1 MRKENGILQR
11 LGALLLTFAM
21 LVSMCPMKAAAEGA
35 IPLKYRIVRTT
46 VRDTASSEDPKP
58 ILHYEYSVEFD
69 GIPTPAS
76 GTAEYWWYV
85 DGVTV
90 QTADTNRVWDD
101 RYNRFFE
108 KGNNTISDASRR
120 TVMLNL
126 KVDGLTLVGSLP
138 SSVNEGN
145 DGKAYSDWFTWGAV
159 TTGWPS
165 TVKIGVP
172 FTLNAAAPDGNSGIG
187 DTTITTDDAWGM
199 FVDTVDGKYVPTL
212 NNTPG
217 TGTLTRK
224 HSVNS
229 TWRATEN
236 LSTTISWPDY
246 NATFALNG
254 KTVTGGTAY
263 ISEASTITVTIP
275 DSCGVADA
283 KYLPQI
289 GTWSKEGTNWK
300 TTVSV
305 SESRA
310 ITVGNETRKV
320 VVDGVTPK
328 VTNVSAYVDGGET
341 VVKFDYTVGASGIG
355 SLTINGNPVTDAFS
369 SPATIRISGTDQTSV
384 TIALTSKAGKT
395 GTASCAVTPALS
407 ATLGELDAGAVVSGG
422 YINKDSSI
430 RVNVSGVPANGSASV
445 SVPGDSNPYAVI
457 SGVATLPFAAN
468 GKTVTVTDSLG
479 RTATVDIPTYTVD
492 DTAPGVTIEV
502 PENGY
507 YSSTEKKVTVT
518 VTDAGVG
525 VGNANVT
532 LTFTNRDAINA
543 TISSTTP
550 GGKYEYTLA
559 NGDYLTDVKVD
570 AIRDKLGNTRGE
582 ETKTTSVVIDTA
594 KPVVTL
600 TPSENVTGF
609 YTATDGKK
617 WATLETPVTD
627 NGTEGTETV
636 TFTATITDPNL
647 PDSIEGWTKID
658 NSKKFEKT
666 FSAQVQKQSNG
677 QLTISI
683 PAVDLAGNKPTS
695 VTVQARDGSTAEL
708 EWKDTEKAFVGTLNI
723 DRRIPSENETGAPVV
738 TFSTSDTNYGTVNS
752 VLLYKDSVTF
762 KATIQ
767 DGGSGIYQVTPSV
780 NFGTVE
786 KGTVVGNQYPFT
798 VTADAGTET
807 DNAVLNVAVSDNV
820 GNTYTY
826 NHSFAIDAKD
836 PVVAVNTTSTQAGYD
851 DAHGVTYYG
860 DDVTY
865 TVTAT
870 DLFPDTRVVKMDGA
884 DYALPADGKFTITSK
899 MDSFEVTLTDKVGN
913 TSTAS
918 VGKMV
923 VDKIAPEINVVIR
936 DIANQVVAPGKA
948 VVNSNL
954 TYTFYVTDANL
965 KSLSLKYS
973 INGGAEQTKVLTDF
987 HPDNGQYTYTVTLTD
1002 GKRITD
1008 WSVNAED
1015 WAGRPASKVKSPEEN
1030 LLVDTKAPVVK
1041 VSRDHTANVTK
1052 AKVAYFDQNELTYT
1066 IVVDDANLDAGK
1078 TKAKTVIKN
1087 AAGEDVG
1094 GEIDFTLTGGILVG
1108 NFTLTDG
1115 MMLTDLTID
1124 VQDQGTNRPAG
1135 IAAPAGI
1142 DFTGD
1147 SGIYT
1152 SNDQAVV
1159 DTTAP
1164 TATLSIDSQTE
1175 GVTVTGIYTFGGK
1188 NYLKLSGN
1196 KNKDVSVKVT
1206 MTLTD
1211 ANLAV
1216 PTDLSGLAM
1225 VTGGDT
1231 VTPNNDQN
1239 SITVTK
1245 TLTVKANETGSAVLS
1260 LTEKDV
1266 LGHPLV
1272 VGAVSGG
1279 VAQDGGFQTPAFE
1292 TVAENSGIV
1301 TFNLT
1306 LDNRAPSSGADTEAP
1321 VITVTPDAPYTT
1333 ASGQPLSDL
1342 PLYNKAFDFTAVV
1355 NETYKGGSSEN
1366 SGLDVVSYKVTD
1378 GKNVITAVDVTD
1390 SIADTGRELTKTYT
1404 IPVALAQ
1411 NPGETNDALLSIQAM
1426 DKSGNAVN
1434 LNKNFAVDN
1443 LAPRVS
1449 VKFNNNSV
1457 TNGTF
1462 FKDARTA
1469 TVTVKDINL
1478 TGTVAAVDGSK
1489 TAFDGAWTGADSEK
1503 TNTVTFDPGD
1513 GKVGE
1518 YTMSLQSTDRAQNA
1532 TSNEDVVY
1540 TGCAAPNSFIIDR
1553 KAPTVNVIRTSEA
1566 AAYTT
1571 TGVGPKTDFY
1581 NKPVTYSFKIQDNY
1595 LDNAAVGTQKV
1606 SITYTVNGTSKTVSL
1621 PAAEQGLTLETIDGL
1636 KTYTYSF
1643 TLGNEDV
1650 LTGITIEVVDNAGNS
1665 FREITGNV
1673 PFTNGI
1679 YTGHDVKVDTVA
1691 PKVKVERN
1699 GPDAVQTVGVHE
1711 IFGDAQIF
1719 TVTVSDANL
1728 VDTNGSLYKVF
1739 YTVNGEQKE
1748 LPLTV
1753 NGGDRAASFTV
1764 SGSVSDL
1771 LDVIQILVND
1781 AAGNSAVLDKN
1792 SPIKSFTA
1800 DEDGLVYNGNKMVV
1814 DCLAPTATFYAE
1826 AKDVEIEYY
1835 YTNGSDAVF
1844 IKLKDPTDGTKTDK
1858 SDVEVTAV
1866 LEVSDWNLSINKDDF
1881 TVRSNNGGKLAGSNA
1896 DAWSEGVKIHKDG
1909 KVVYT
1914 KTFSV
1919 PYNETRQIQ
1928 LDMDIS
1934 DMAGHELTQSGLTIQ
1949 SLNGTIPDKYPLT
1962 VNDGNLTGAITLD
1975 RRQPTSGNDTEAP
1988 YIKLTPNPSPVGTS
2002 SNGRKLFN
2010 SSFDYSL
2017 YVTDGTNKTL
2027 NAGLKSVVWT
2037 LENANGVNSPSF
2049 ITVNS
2054 GKSEIAQ
2061 GVMETDETIRFTV
2074 GTDECNTCE
2083 LHVTAEDY
2091 VGNKI
2096 TYVEPFA
2103 VDTLAPRVKVEY
2115 DNNDVKNEL
2124 YFKADRKATV
2134 TVEDINFNASA
2145 TKINTQVGSSG
2156 WTHSADGKVHTAV
2169 CSYTVD
2175 GEYTFTMEST
2185 DLAGNATA
2193 DNKVT
2198 YVGAAPQKF
2207 ILDKTQPVIEVIY
2220 NPAEH
2225 IGMDDMGTLYY
2236 NVNTT
2241 ATVKIKERNFRANDV
2256 ISEFNNGKKLGAFTD
2271 GGNDSHSASVLFDQ
2285 NNRYHFR
2292 IAYTDLAGNP
2302 AEPYSSPIFSVDT
2315 TAPVI
2320 DITEGDMTN
2329 EHLNIVPDDLVLQIR
2344 VKDQESN
2351 LESYAVK
2358 ITYQNNRFEWITL
2371 NSGDYWTVTSE
2382 DGGNTI
2388 YINFANI
2395 LKEKS
2400 QDGVYTVEV
2409 SGRDYAG
2416 NVTELTPPLVFSLN
2430 RFGSSFVISDPFT
2443 IDFLRTTTEGIAYHN
2458 SVDQRLVFLEV
2469 NPNRV
2474 YEDEAH
2480 KLEGSALT
2488 LMVNGASR
2496 RLQRDQDYTVA
2507 IEEHNSE
2514 DQAWFVYTYTIEPAA
2529 FMDGGELQNG
2539 RNTILIYGEDE
2550 AGNQNTNESNTP
2562 ENANLADGE
2571 VYTGKIEFVLDTM
2584 PPVITTVGI
2593 ESNTVY
2599 NAESQQMKI
2608 DVSDSTPVALKVYL
2622 NDQELTLSQEPVD
2635 NSVVWMTRDETM
2647 GTYTV
2652 NVPQDNNLFSK
2663 QTLRVTVVDAATNEA
2678 EAYVREFY
2686 VTTNPFI
2693 QLMNNIWLLG
2703 VCVLVLAGVIFLTVV
2718 TIRKRKTKAAK

>member
-21 LVSMCPMKAAAEGA
+21 LVSMCPMKAAAVGDE

-46 VRDTASSEDPKP
+46 VRDTESSEDPKP
-58 ILHYEYSVEFD
+58 ILRYEYSVEFD

-85 DGVTV
+85 VGVTEQV
-90 QTADTNRVWDD
+90 PAANRAWDD
-101 RYNRFFE
+101 RYSCYFE
-108 KGNNTISDASRR
+108 KGNDTISDTSCR

-126 KVDGLTLVGSLP
+126 KVDGLTLVGTIP
-138 SSVNEGN
+138 SAAAAIS
-145 DGKAYSDWFTWGAV
+145 DKAYSDWFTWGAV

-165 TVKIGVP
+165 TVEIGVP

-187 DTTITTDDAWGM
+187 DTTITTDNVWGM
-199 FVDTVDGKYVPTL
+199 PVETVDGKYVLTL

-224 HSVNS
+224 HSVND

-254 KTVTGGTAY
+254 KTVTGDTAY

-275 DSCGVADA
+275 DSCGVTDA

-310 ITVGNETRKV
+310 ITVGNETLKV
-320 VVDGVTPK
+320 VVDGVTPT

-355 SLTINGNPVTDAFS
+355 SLTINGTEVTAPTGS
-369 SPATIRISGTDQTSV
+369 SATIRISGTDQKRV
-384 TIALTSKAGKT
+384 TIELTSKAGKKDT
-395 GTASCAVTPALS
+395 TSCAVTPALS
-407 ATLGELDAGAVVSGG
+407 ATLGELDAGAVVSVG
-422 YINKDSSI
+422 YINKVSSI
-430 RVNVSGVPANGSASV
+430 RVNVSGVPSNGSASV
-445 SVPGDSNPYAVI
+445 RVPGDSNPYAVT

-468 GKTVTVTDSLG
+468 GKTVTVTDNLG
-479 RTATVDIPTYTVD
+479 RTATVDIPSYTVD
-492 DTAPGVTIEV
+492 NVAPTVTVSAPDDGCYSDTTKQI
-502 PENGY
+502 
-507 YSSTEKKVTVT
+507 KVTVEDT
-518 VTDAGVG
+518 GVG
-525 VGNANVT
+525 LDTTKGSVKLMFANKNSVEVTPTDTGSGMEYAYTLEPGDRLLKIEVGDFYDLVGNRT
-532 LTFTNRDAINA
+532 
-543 TISSTTP
+543 TTP
-550 GGKYEYTLA
+550 AITK
-559 NGDYLTDVKVD
+559 DV
-570 AIRDKLGNTRGE
+570 I
-582 ETKTTSVVIDTA
+582 IDTQA
-594 KPVVTL
+594 PVVTL
-600 TPSENVTGF
+600 TASGNIVNFKSFAE
-609 YTATDGKK
+609 KQ
-617 WATLETPVTD
+617 WAILLPVTD
-627 NGTEGTETV
+627 NETGAPEAVSITARIEDENMDASVLTADGWRQDGT
-636 TFTATITDPNL
+636 TFT
-647 PDSIEGWTKID
+647 
-658 NSKKFEKT
+658 KT
-666 FSAQVQKQSNG
+666 FSVDVNKQANGELQVR
-677 QLTISI
+677 I
-683 PAVDLAGNKPTS
+683 PAVDLAGNTPTS
-695 VTVQARDGSTAEL
+695 VTVKAGDGSTTEL
-708 EWKDTEKAFVGTLNI
+708 KWDDTEKAFLGTLYI
-723 DRRIPSENETGAPVV
+723 DRRIPSENENDDVPKV
-738 TFSTSDTNYGTVNS
+738 TFSTTDQNYGIPDS
-752 VLLYKDSVTF
+752 ELYKDSVTF
-762 KATIQ
+762 TATIQ
-767 DGGSGIYQVTPSV
+767 DGGSGIADVQGIVNDSKLTLSQSGSGSTYRYQIAATDHETGSAMLSVTV
-780 NFGTVE
+780 
-786 KGTVVGNQYPFT
+786 K
-798 VTADAGTET
+798 
-807 DNAVLNVAVSDNV
+807 DNV
-820 GNTYTY
+820 GNGYTYT
-826 NHSFAIDAKD
+826 HAFGIDGKA
-836 PVVAVNTTSTQAGYD
+836 PVVSVQPSIEAKGENGGTKYYD
-851 DAHGVTYYG
+851 AE
-860 DDVTY
+860 VTY

-870 DLFPDTRVVKMDGA
+870 DLFSNPPVMTKDGEHF
-884 DYALPADGKFTITSK
+884 DGLSDGKFTVADAMK
-899 MDSFEVTLTDKVGN
+899 SFVVTLTDKVGN
-913 TSTAS
+913 SSSAS

-923 VDKIAPEINVVIR
+923 VDKTAPAISVIIK
-936 DIANQVVAPGKA
+936 DAELNEVGPATG

-954 TYTFYVTDANL
+954 TYTFRVEEANL
-965 KSLSLKYS
+965 KALILKYT
-973 INGGAEQTKVLTDF
+973 INNGDEQTKTLTDF
-987 HPDNGQYTYTVTLTD
+987 TQNNDLYTHSVTLKD
-1002 GKRITD
+1002 GERMTAWSVQATD
-1008 WSVNAED
+1008 WAAHTED
-1015 WAGRPASKVKSPEEN
+1015 LSKSTNEN
-1030 LLVDTKAPVVK
+1030 LLVDTTAPQVT
-1041 VSRDHTANVTK
+1041 VSRSRNPEVPTTNVDYYK
-1052 AKVAYFDQNELTYT
+1052 DDEVQYT
-1066 IVVDDANLDAGK
+1066 ITVKDANLDADR
-1078 TKAKTVIKN
+1078 TTARAKITDSNGSDLSETI
-1087 AAGEDVG
+1087 A
-1094 GEIDFTLTGGILVG
+1094 FTAVDGNLVG
-1108 NFTLTDG
+1108 TFELTDG
-1115 MMLTDLTID
+1115 LMLSELTID
-1124 VQDQGTNRPAG
+1124 VQDLGENRPKSIIPPTG
-1135 IAAPAGI
+1135 ITFADDDNPGI
-1142 DFTGD
+1142 FV
-1147 SGIYT
+1147 SE
-1152 SNDQAVV
+1152 NKAVV
-1159 DTTAP
+1159 DATAP
-1164 TATLSIDSQTE
+1164 TAELSIASATD
-1175 GVTVTGIYTFGGK
+1175 GVTVKGIYTFNGR

-1196 KNKDVSVKVT
+1196 KNKDVSVKA
-1206 MTLTD
+1206 TLTLSD
-1211 ANLAV
+1211 ANLDV
-1216 PTDLSGLAM
+1216 PTSLSGWEIEQGPTVMVNNANNVITLA
-1225 VTGGDT
+1225 
-1231 VTPNNDQN
+1231 
-1239 SITVTK
+1239 K
-1245 TLTVKANETGSAVLS
+1245 TLTASKDDTKAITLS

-1266 LGHPLV
+1266 VGHPLTT
-1272 VGAVSGG
+1272 GAVSGG
-1279 VAQDGGFQTPAFE
+1279 VGDNTPSYE
-1292 TVAENSGIV
+1292 TVADDSGIV
-1301 TFNLT
+1301 TFDLT
-1306 LDNRAPSSGADTEAP
+1306 LDNRAPTSGSDSEAP
-1321 VITVTPDAPYTT
+1321 VITVAPEAPYNT
-1333 ASGQPLSDL
+1333 ADGK
-1342 PLYNKAFDFTAVV
+1342 PLYNNNPFDFTAKVK
-1355 NETYKGGSSEN
+1355 EDTAYK
-1366 SGLDVVSYKVTD
+1366 SGLDIVYYEVTD
-1378 GKNVITAVDVTD
+1378 GSGVVTENNNTDESDIPDGVYEKN
-1390 SIADTGRELTKTYT
+1390 LT
-1404 IPVALAQ
+1404 IPVALKT
-1411 NPGETNDALLSIQAM
+1411 NHGETNSAKLRIEAQDN
-1426 DKSGNAVN
+1426 SGNGVALV
-1434 LNKNFAVDN
+1434 KDFAVDN

-1449 VKFNNNSV
+1449 VVFDNNYV
-1457 TNGTF
+1457 TNDTF
-1462 FKDARTA
+1462 FKEARTA

-1478 TGTVAAVDGSK
+1478 TGTVAAVSGSK
-1489 TAFDGAWTGADSEK
+1489 DVFGGEWTGGPSEK
-1503 TNTVTFDPGD
+1503 SNTVTFDPGLNS
-1513 GKVGE
+1513 VGE
-1518 YTMSLQSTDRAQNA
+1518 YTMSLSSTDLAQN
-1532 TSNEDVVY
+1532 TTNNEKVDY
-1540 TGCAAPNSFIIDR
+1540 TGCAAPGSFIIDR
-1553 KAPTVNVIRTSEA
+1553 KAPTVNVTRTSEA
-1566 AAYTT
+1566 IAYTT
-1571 TGVGPKTDFY
+1571 NGDGPKTDFY

-1595 LDNAAVGTQKV
+1595 LDNAAGGTQKV
-1606 SITYTVNGTSKTVSL
+1606 NITYTVNGTSKTVSL

-1673 PFTNGI
+1673 HFTNGI

-1711 IFGDAQIF
+1711 IFGDAQTF

-1753 NGGDRAASFTV
+1753 NGGDGAASFKV

-1800 DEDGLVYNGNKMVV
+1800 GEKGLEYNGKKMIV
-1814 DCLAPTATFYAE
+1814 DCLAPTATFYATGP
-1826 AKDVEIEYY
+1826 EIEYY

-1844 IKLKDPTDGTKTDK
+1844 IKLRNPTNGTETEKG
-1858 SDVEVTAV
+1858 DVQVTAV
-1866 LEVSDWNLSINKDDF
+1866 LEVSDWNLSFNKGSF
-1881 TVRSNNGGKLAGSNA
+1881 TVKSNNGGTLAGSDPDDWN
-1896 DAWSEGVKIHKDG
+1896 EGVKIHKDG

-1914 KTFSV
+1914 KIFSV
-1919 PYNETRQIQ
+1919 PYNETGLIELS
-1928 LDMDIS
+1928 LDVS
-1934 DMAGHELTQSGLTIQ
+1934 DMAGHKLDQTGLAIA
-1949 SLNGTIPDKYPLT
+1949 SLNGTAANPNPLK
-1962 VNDGNLTGAITLD
+1962 VVDGKLTGAITLD